1 MRRRLLLLVVLVAA
15 GCAGTLVGDDAGPTG
30 TAPASQR
37 LVPLGQGSAPNGFHE
52 YLPPGLDD
60 GRARPL
66 LVFWHGLGENG
77 NGTTELSRVLV
88 NGPPMLVTRGR
99 WPEGRPFIV
108 LSPQHAGGGCP
119 GAAEVN
125 AFVDWARSAYRV
137 DARRI
142 YLTGLSC
149 GAIGVWSYLG
159 TYTGSEVAAVV
170 LIAGDPGDAWGKS
183 GCALGQ
189 VAIWAFH
196 GDADG
201 TVGIAGERATM
212 ANLAACPAPPARESV
227 WTEIPGGG
235 HGIWPGIYDGTA
247 APDVYAWLL
256 AHPKP

>member
-1 MRRRLLLLVVLVAA
+1 MRARILLLAVTLVA
-15 GCAGTLVGDDAGPTG
+15 GCAGTVEGGDAGPPG

-37 LVPLGQGSAPNGFHE
+37 LVPLGEGSAPNGYHE

-77 NGTTELSRVLV
+77 NGTTELSRVLA
-88 NGPPMLVTRGR
+88 NGPPMLISRGR
-99 WPEGRPFIV
+99 WPEARTFIV

-119 GAAEVN
+119 SAAEVH
-125 AFVDWARSAYRV
+125 AFIGWARSAYAV

-159 TYTGSEVAAVV
+159 TYTGSAVAAAV
-170 LIAGDPGDAWGKS
+170 LIAGDPGGAWGRS

-201 TVGIAGERATM
+201 TVGISGERATM
-212 ANLAACPAPPARESV
+212 ANLAACPSPPARDNV

-235 HGIWPGIYDGTA
+235 HGIWPGIYDGTT
-247 APDVYAWLL
+247 APDVYAWML
-256 AHPKP
+256 ARPKP